1 VDRRRGDEGWNM
13 ERGWAPQMSLF
24 TLHGEG
30 IMVRGSI
37 FGFFFQHVQIC
48 VVSRGR
54 HESKHCNK
62 LFIILINGHKKIG
75 FNGTIWYHGSVPITI
90 KELERERL
98 EYHQMSLSFLS
109 RKFCGQIYKMKKKL
123 ICMSSFL

>member
-1 VDRRRGDEGWNM
+1 MEHGTWNM
-13 ERGWAPQMSLF
+13 EHGWAPQMSLF

-62 LFIILINGHKKIG
+62 LFIILINGHKKSDLTVPY
-75 FNGTIWYHGSVPITI
+75 GTTVPC
-90 KELERERL
+90 
-98 EYHQMSLSFLS
+98 QSP
-109 RKFCGQIYKMKKKL
+109 
-123 ICMSSFL
+123 